1 MAFQFGFV
9 CIALSADG
17 ADVRLKRKQK
27 DNDNKVQSEM
37 LKIVKAEIFFEIFT
51 YKKVQPRRKGK
62 RNEILA
68 FTN

>member
-9 CIALSADG
+9 CITLSADG

-37 LKIVKAEIFFEIFT
+37 LKNNNNGNIL
-51 YKKVQPRRKGK
+51 
-62 RNEILA
+62 RNLYIQESSTWA
-68 FTN
+68 

>member
-37 LKIVKAEIFFEIFT
+37 LKIIKAEISFEIFT
-51 YKKVQPRRKGK
+51 YKKVQQRRKSK
-62 RNEILA
+62 TE
-68 FTN
+68 

>member
-9 CIALSADG
+9 CITLSADG

-37 LKIVKAEIFFEIFT
+37 LKIIKAEISFEIFT
-51 YKKVQPRRKGK
+51 YKKVQQRRKSK
-62 RNEILA
+62 TE
-68 FTN
+68 